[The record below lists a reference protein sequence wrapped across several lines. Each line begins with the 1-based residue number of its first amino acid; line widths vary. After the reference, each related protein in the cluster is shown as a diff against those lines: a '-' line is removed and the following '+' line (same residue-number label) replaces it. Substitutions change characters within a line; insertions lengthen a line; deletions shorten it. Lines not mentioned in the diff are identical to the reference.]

1 MAPFRYRVAIGAL
14 AFMFVMST
22 SVAVA
27 ITARDVTEKMT
38 EKQRFGYVTGLIDM
52 LAYQHLLSGN
62 RDRSQC
68 ISDAF
73 YGKKDETWYKLFE
86 LFGRFPDKAPEG
98 LVVVLM
104 NRACAS

>member
-1 MAPFRYRVAIGAL
+1 MAL
-14 AFMFVMST
+14 VMST
-22 SVAVA
+22 NCAFA
-27 ITARDVTEKMT
+27 ITAKDVTEKMT

-73 YGKKDETWYKLFE
+73 YGKKDETWHKLFE